1 MREPEYCRI
10 FKEEDLESTLYE
22 IFKKRD
28 DINFNSLEYSTV
40 LTGSVQTNNE
50 L

>member
-1 MREPEYCRI
+1 MRKPEYCKI

-22 IFKKRD
+22 IFKEHND
-28 DINFNSLEYSTV
+28 TNFINLEYSAV
-40 LTGSVQTNNE
+40 VTGSIKINTQ